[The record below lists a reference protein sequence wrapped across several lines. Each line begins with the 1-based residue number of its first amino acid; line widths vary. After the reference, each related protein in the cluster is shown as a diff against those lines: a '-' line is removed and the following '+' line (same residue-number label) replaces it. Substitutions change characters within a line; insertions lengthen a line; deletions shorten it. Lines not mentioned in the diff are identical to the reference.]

1 MSASKVTVGLLVV
14 TASTLLLLSF
24 GRSLFA
30 QTDSTF
36 NVQFNFQPDSS
47 AVPPGYIEEIGPAYN
62 GRGFGWVR
70 EDSLANAA
78 ATPLS
83 ISVNA
88 RDRKRTGIDPK
99 LNTLLHMQYPP
110 DSSTT
115 AVKIPAAW
123 EYTLPNGTYS
133 VSVSVGDQPNGSGLY
148 DSQHTINVE
157 GITAIERFQPG
168 SALEYRQALVEA
180 SVTDGKL
187 TIDAVG
193 GTNTKLNYVEIAN
206 YPGFA
211 AIGWLNAPVSP
222 IPRSEAQGGVVNGKL
237 YVLGGYVDSTYQPTR
252 RSDVY
257 DPANGRWTQ
266 LADMPVPT
274 THGGTAVVGKYIYLA
289 GGYIGNTGGGQTFA
303 TTNVWRYDT
312 GTNGWSAMPALP
324 VARGSGAL
332 VMLGSEL
339 HFFGGADINRKDRAE
354 HWYLR
359 LDGGTSW
366 ISAASVPNPR
376 SHMGY
381 ASIGGKI
388 YAIGGQHGV
397 DGNLVAQT
405 SVHAWNTD
413 RTWTQVASL
422 PGPRSHISSATFVMA
437 NRILV
442 LGGQL
447 DHYTSVNS
455 VLAYDPLSNSW
466 TTLSSLP
473 TARHSGVAG
482 AFANQIFYTTGQL
495 KTTTYKGAPASS
507 TVGPEPLQSQEELP
521 LHVH

>member
-1 MSASKVTVGLLVV
+1 MSASKLIVGLLVV
-14 TASTLLLLSF
+14 VAGTLLLSSL

-30 QTDSTF
+30 QTDPTF
-36 NVQFNFQPDSS
+36 SVQFNFQPDSS

-70 EDSLANAA
+70 EDSLGKAT

-83 ISVNA
+83 ISANA
-88 RDRKRTGIDPK
+88 RDRKRTGIDPR
-99 LNTLLHMQYPP
+99 LNTLLHIQYPP

-123 EYTLPNGTYS
+123 EHALPNGTYS
-133 VSVSVGDQPNGSGLY
+133 VNVSVGDQPNGSGVY
-148 DSQHTINVE
+148 DSRHTINVE
-157 GITAIERFQPG
+157 GITAVENFEPDFT
-168 SALEYRQALVEA
+168 LEYKQALVEA
-180 SVTDGKL
+180 TVTDGKL

-193 GTNTKLNYVEIAN
+193 GTNTKLNYVEIAH

-211 AIGWLNAPVSP
+211 AIGWLNGRASP
-222 IPRSEAQGGVVNGKL
+222 ITRSEAQGGFVNDKL

-257 DPANGRWTQ
+257 NPANGSWTR

-274 THGGTAVVGKYIYLA
+274 THAGTAMVGKYVYLA
-289 GGYIGNTGGGQTFA
+289 GGYIGNADGGQTFA
-303 TTNVWRYDT
+303 TTNVWRYNT
-312 GTNGWSAMPALP
+312 GSNAWSAAPALP
-324 VARGSGAL
+324 AARGSGAL

-339 HFFGGADINRKDRAE
+339 HFFGGADINRQDKAE

-359 LDGGTSW
+359 LNGGTSW
-366 ISAASVPNPR
+366 TSAAPVPNPR

-388 YAIGGQHGV
+388 YAIGGQHEV

-405 SVHAWNTD
+405 SVHAWD
-413 RTWTQVASL
+413 PDGTWAQVASL

-473 TARHSGVAG
+473 ATRHSGVAG

-495 KTTTYKGAPASS
+495 KTTTYEGAPASS
-507 TVGPEPLQSQEELP
+507 AVDTELLQSQEEPP